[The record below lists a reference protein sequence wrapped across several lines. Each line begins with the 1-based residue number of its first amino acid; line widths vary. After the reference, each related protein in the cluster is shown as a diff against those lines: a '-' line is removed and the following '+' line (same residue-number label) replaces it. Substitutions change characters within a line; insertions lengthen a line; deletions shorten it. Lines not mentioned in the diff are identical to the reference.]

1 MKKIIFSALC
11 LIAPQFIFGQLSLTE
26 IPTTIPAFKT
36 GFYDWSDFDNDGDQ
50 DLVIYGNSAGT
61 FKSRIYRNDGNFNF
75 SDAQISLPN
84 AGSGEVRWGDY
95 NNDNKKDL
103 LFSADNGG
111 VPGNFSRIYKNT
123 NNQAFTDIQ
132 ITLPTNQSNE
142 GSGLSSIWSD
152 LNNDGLLDVI
162 TKGYI
167 SPCNY
172 FFRVFRNNGGDS
184 FTEAFSFTGT
194 DNGRIVSGDVDND
207 GLKDIAF
214 QGFSYCNNP
223 QGLTR
228 ILKNQGNFN
237 FTDLNAG
244 LPGVLGIPN
253 FVDFN
258 NDGKLDIFVCG
269 RVSGG
274 QTAKLFINNLPT
286 GYTESPIQF
295 PAGEYFTEWHDFDS
309 DGFKDVFFS
318 VDTVFKIFKNNGGT
332 SISEVSHNV
341 SVSGMPRILDING
354 DGKKELFINQG
365 TGSKLYSF
373 QSATANCPDLSGSLL
388 QGLVGYWPFCGNA
401 NDESGNGNNGTVNGA
416 TLTAD
421 RFGNQASAYSFNSNY
436 LGHTSGAEYIRC
448 SKEGPKGGKSRT
460 FTLWVKTDSLSI
472 SSLNNTLI
480 SYGGNEFAG
489 SSNQF
494 RIVLNGTCSQS
505 IQAMT
510 YGGNRDVNYFPN
522 NNWDFISVVYDST
535 IGSNISGVKIFLNGN
550 LIQTYCNE
558 TPGGN
563 INTSNLN
570 SLTFGRY
577 HDLNWT
583 PDPGYFKGS
592 LDDIAIWNRALTP
605 QEIQQ
610 VYNQGICQT
619 SITVTDTLLIHTGIT
634 SYNPVAYGNTLKVW
648 PNPSNTAIT
657 LDAGNLALMQGWKIR
672 ISNAQGV
679 QIYPASGQSGLI
691 SQQQQTLSMSAWGGN
706 GLYFLYLIDPQ
717 NNIQEVKKIVLAP

>member
-1 MKKIIFSALC
+1 MKKVVFSTLC

-61 FKSRIYRNDGNFNF
+61 FKSKIYRNDGNFNF
-75 SDAQISLPN
+75 SEAQISLPN
-84 AGSGEVRWGDY
+84 ASGGEIRWGDY

-111 VPGNFSRIYKNT
+111 VPGNFSRIYKNN
-123 NNQAFTDIQ
+123 NNQTFTDIQ
-132 ITLPTNQSNE
+132 IPLPTNQSNE

-162 TKGYI
+162 TKGYF

-172 FFRVFRNNGGDS
+172 FFRVFQNNGGDS

-228 ILKNQGNFN
+228 ILKNQGNFT

-295 PAGEYFTEWHDFDS
+295 PVGEYFTEWHDFDS

-332 SISEVSHNV
+332 SITEMAHNV
-341 SVSGMPRILDING
+341 SVSGMPRIVDVNG

-373 QSATANCPDLSGSLL
+373 QSSIANCPNLSGSLL

-401 NDESGNGNNGTVNGA
+401 LDESGNNNHGTVNGA
-416 TLTAD
+416 TLTTD
-421 RFGNQASAYSFNSNY
+421 RFGNANSAFTFNGTSNKIQIEDADILDLSNNYSLSGWYHTFSATQLEQAILGKGGLTDGTGYQLIVNTNPPNPGLSFGFNNSVGINGGAGIPVTPSNLSGWHLLTGTYDGLAAKIYLDGVLMNTITITYTLPNSNRP
-436 LGHTSGAEYIRC
+436 LL
-448 SKEGPKGGKSRT
+448 
-460 FTLWVKTDSLSI
+460 F
-472 SSLNNTLI
+472 
-480 SYGGNEFAG
+480 GNE
-489 SSNQF
+489 
-494 RIVLNGTCSQS
+494 T
-505 IQAMT
+505 
-510 YGGNRDVNYFPN
+510 
-522 NNWDFISVVYDST
+522 
-535 IGSNISGVKIFLNGN
+535 
-550 LIQTYCNE
+550 
-558 TPGGN
+558 
-563 INTSNLN
+563 N
-570 SLTFGRY
+570 SLTRFFNG
-577 HDLNWT
+577 
-583 PDPGYFKGS
+583 K
-592 LDDIAIWNRALTP
+592 LDDIAIWNRALSQ
-605 QEIQQ
+605 QEITQL
-610 VYNQGICQT
+610 YNQGICQT

-634 SYNPVAYGNTLKVW
+634 SYNPIAYGNTVKVW
-648 PNPSNTAIT
+648 PNPGNTAIT
-657 LDAGNLALMQGWKIR
+657 LDAGNLSSMQGWKYKVA
-672 ISNAQGV
+672 NTL
-679 QIYPASGQSGLI
+679 GQTVVNETAI
-691 SQQQQTLSMSAWGGN
+691 NQQQTNISLSNWGGN
-706 GLYFLYLIDPQ
+706 GIYYLHLINPQ
-717 NNIQEVKKIVLAP
+717 GHAIEIKKIVLAP

>member
-1 MKKIIFSALC
+1 MKKIMFSAIC
-11 LIAPQFIFGQLSLTE
+11 LMAPQFIFGQLSLTE
-26 IPTTIPAFKT
+26 IPTSIPAFKT

-61 FKSRIYRNDGNFNF
+61 FKSKIYRNDGNFNF

-103 LFSADNGG
+103 LFSAANGD

-123 NNQAFTDIQ
+123 DNQNFTDIQ
-132 ITLPTNQSNE
+132 IPLPINLSNE
-142 GSGLSSIWSD
+142 GSGHSSIWSD

-172 FFRVFRNNGGDS
+172 FFRIFRNNGGDS

-194 DNGRIVSGDVDND
+194 DNGRIVAGDVDND

-214 QGFSYCNNP
+214 QGFSFCNNP
-223 QGLTR
+223 KQLTK

-237 FTDLNAG
+237 FTDINAG

-269 RVSGG
+269 RVVGG
-274 QTAKLFINNLPT
+274 LTAKLFINNLPT

-295 PAGEYFTEWHDFDS
+295 PVGEYFTEWHDFDS
-309 DGFKDVFFS
+309 DGFKDVFFI

-332 SISEVSHNV
+332 SITEVSHNI
-341 SVSGMPRILDING
+341 SVSGMPRILDVNG

-373 QSATANCPDLSGSLL
+373 QSQSSNCPDLPSNLQ

-416 TLTAD
+416 TLTTD
-421 RFGNQASAYSFNSNY
+421 RFGNSNSAYQSGQITPLVSVPNITINSGLFACSYWIKYSSSPIN
-436 LGHTSGAEYIRC
+436 TSIADISHEWLNNG
-448 SKEGPKGGKSRT
+448 T
-460 FTLWVKTDSLSI
+460 FTTFRQLNSTLGFATAGANGI
-472 SSLNNTLI
+472 SSQKIINSTNPIDTADWNHVVVVRNNQLMKTWVNGI
-480 SYGGNEFAG
+480 NVAVDSI
-489 SSNQF
+489 NQ
-494 RIVLNGTCSQS
+494 
-505 IQAMT
+505 
-510 YGGNRDVNYFPN
+510 
-522 NNWDFISVVYDST
+522 
-535 IGSNISGVKIFLNGN
+535 NGN
-550 LIQTYCNE
+550 LTSTKNLFIGGDPENTIQN
-558 TPGGN
+558 PLGKFNGK
-563 INTSNLN
+563 I
-570 SLTFGRY
+570 
-577 HDLNWT
+577 
-583 PDPGYFKGS
+583 
-592 LDDIAIWNRALTP
+592 DDIAIWNRALTP
-605 QEIQQ
+605 QEIKQ

-634 SYNPVAYGNTLKVW
+634 SYNPVAYQNTLKVW
-648 PNPSNTAIT
+648 PNPGNTAIT

-672 ISNAQGV
+672 ISNAQGA
-679 QIYPASGQSGLI
+679 QIYPATGQSGLI
-691 SQQQQTLSMSAWGGN
+691 SQQQQTLNMSDWGGN

>member
-1 MKKIIFSALC
+1 MKKVIFSALC
-11 LIAPQFIFGQLSLTE
+11 LMAPQFIFGQLSLTE
-26 IPTTIPAFKT
+26 IPTSIPAFKT
-36 GFYDWSDFDNDGDQ
+36 GFYDWSDYDNDGDQ

-61 FKSRIYRNDGNFNF
+61 FKSKIYRNDGNFNF

-103 LFSADNGG
+103 VFSADNGG

-123 NNQAFTDIQ
+123 NNQTFTDIQ
-132 ITLPTNQSNE
+132 IPLPTNQSNE

-194 DNGRIVSGDVDND
+194 DNGRIVAGDVDND

-214 QGFSYCNNP
+214 QGFSFCNNP

-228 ILKNQGNFN
+228 ILKNQGNFA

-269 RVSGG
+269 RSSGG
-274 QTAKLFINNLPT
+274 LTAKLFLNNLPS

-295 PAGEYFTEWHDFDS
+295 PVGEYFTEWHDFDY

-332 SISEVSHNV
+332 SITEVSHNI
-341 SVSGMPRILDING
+341 SVSGMPRILDVNG
-354 DGKKELFINQG
+354 DGKNELFINQG

-401 NDESGNGNNGTVNGA
+401 NDESGNNLANISGGLQYT
-416 TLTAD
+416 TD
-421 RFGNQASAYSFNSNY
+421 RFGNPASSLRFLNDTNSFFTSNIPYAPNVTIGFWLKQNYPVTIFPVPFYFHNGNYSDNEYTLYSNSSHVSSNY
-436 LGHTSGAEYIRC
+436 TLLGVR
-448 SKEGPKGGKSRT
+448 
-460 FTLWVKTDSLSI
+460 L
-472 SSLNNTLI
+472 
-480 SYGGNEFAG
+480 
-489 SSNQF
+489 
-494 RIVLNGTCSQS
+494 GTNV
-505 IQAMT
+505 AT
-510 YGGNRDVNYFPN
+510 PPN
-522 NNWDFISVVYDST
+522 NWFDASIPYSGNDSSWNHITITVDNSTKVMSIYKNSVLSGT
-535 IGSNISGVKIFLNGN
+535 LAFQGQIKNFSKINFGHSRKGSA
-550 LIQTYCNE
+550 E
-558 TPGGN
+558 T
-563 INTSNLN
+563 
-570 SLTFGRY
+570 RY
-577 HDLNWT
+577 V
-583 PDPGYFKGS
+583 GS

-605 QEIQQ
+605 QEITQL
-610 VYNQGICQT
+610 YNQGICQT

-634 SYNPVAYGNTLKVW
+634 SYNPVAYGNTLKV
-648 PNPSNTAIT
+648 
-657 LDAGNLALMQGWKIR
+657 
-672 ISNAQGV
+672 
-679 QIYPASGQSGLI
+679 
-691 SQQQQTLSMSAWGGN
+691 
-706 GLYFLYLIDPQ
+706 
-717 NNIQEVKKIVLAP
+717 

>member
-1 MKKIIFSALC
+1 MRKTLLSASCLMAPIIL
-11 LIAPQFIFGQLSLTE
+11 FGQLSLTE
-26 IPTTIPAFKT
+26 IPTTIPAYKT

-50 DLVIYGNSAGT
+50 DLVIYGNSSGS
-61 FKSRIYRNDGNFNF
+61 FVSKIYRNDGNFNF
-75 SDAQISLPN
+75 TESAISLPN
-84 AGSGEVRWGDY
+84 ASGGEIRWGDY

-103 LFSADNGG
+103 LFSAANGG

-123 NNQAFTDIQ
+123 DNQNFTDIQ
-132 ITLPTNQSNE
+132 IPLPINLSNE
-142 GSGLSSIWSD
+142 GSGHSSVWSD

-194 DNGRIVSGDVDND
+194 DNGRIVAGDVDND

-214 QGFSYCNNP
+214 QGFSFCNNP
-223 QGLTR
+223 KQLTK

-269 RVSGG
+269 RVVGG
-274 QTAKLFINNLPT
+274 LTAKLFINNLPT

-295 PAGEYFTEWHDFDS
+295 PVGEYFTEWHDFDS

-318 VDTVFKIFKNNGGT
+318 VDTVFKIFKNIGGT
-332 SISEVSHNV
+332 SITEVTHNV
-341 SVSGMPRILDING
+341 SVSGMPRILDVNG

-373 QSATANCPDLSGSLL
+373 QSATTNCPDLSGSLL

-416 TLTAD
+416 TLTTD
-421 RFGNQASAYSFNSNY
+421 RFGNQGSAYQFDGLNS
-436 LGHTSGAEYIRC
+436 
-448 SKEGPKGGKSRT
+448 K
-460 FTLWVKTDSLSI
+460 
-472 SSLNNTLI
+472 I
-480 SYGGNEFAG
+480 SYSNKFIFNQASNG
-489 SSNQF
+489 SVSFWLKNDSILSNVYSTILYS
-494 RIVLNGTCSQS
+494 R
-505 IQAMT
+505 
-510 YGGNRDVNYFPN
+510 PN
-522 NNWDFISVVYDST
+522 NSDQNRFNFYLQPLPT
-535 IGSNISGVKIFLNGN
+535 NTKIRLTSDYREPNGN
-550 LIQTYCNE
+550 LHIT
-558 TPGGN
+558 
-563 INTSNLN
+563 NTSNEIPNKNWAHLMFIRVN
-570 SLTFGRY
+570 NKYSLFINGILTDTVSDLAQNLPTEIGWMIGNNGST
-577 HDLNWT
+577 DLN
-583 PDPGYFKGS
+583 FMGS

-605 QEIQQ
+605 QEITQL
-610 VYNQGICQT
+610 YNQGICKT

-634 SYNPVAYGNTLKVW
+634 SYNPVAYQNTLKVW
-648 PNPSNTAIT
+648 PNPGNQDIT
-657 LDAGNLALMQGWKIR
+657 IDAGNLASMQGWKYKVA
-672 ISNAQGV
+672 NTL
-679 QIYPASGQSGLI
+679 GQMVVDETLI
-691 SQQQQTLSMSAWGGN
+691 NQQQTTIDLTTWGGN
-706 GLYFLYLIDPQ
+706 GIYYLHLINPQ
-717 NNIQEVKKIVLAP
+717 GHAIEIKKIVLAP